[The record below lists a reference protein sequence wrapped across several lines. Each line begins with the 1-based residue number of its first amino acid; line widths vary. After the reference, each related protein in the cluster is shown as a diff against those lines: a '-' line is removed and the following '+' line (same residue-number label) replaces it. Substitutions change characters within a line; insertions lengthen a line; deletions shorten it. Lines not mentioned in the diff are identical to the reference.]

1 MYELDKKRY
10 TNENQV
16 VMVYRGQLM
25 SRHEIPILRIN
36 TDHIGNNA
44 FFSTTMNR
52 SLALFY
58 TGPAELTDEL
68 QSVLFE
74 IELNVHDES
83 YLPFADISHLSS
95 FPNESEILFMI
106 GTQFM
111 LSTVNDQLDYD
122 NTERIW
128 KIKLKVRPNDRIQD
142 FKNLE
147 SSTQRK
153 TLKNC
158 VNIILIQTEECDTPY
173 CIKAANYLLESID
186 KTADPCD
193 NFFQFACGTWLKK
206 NRIPD
211 DDMLTSPIPADLN
224 NLQSVINARRFY
236 ETCINETVIESESIN
251 VILSIVNDLGGWPIL
266 QGSSWNET
274 SFNLTNLLIRL
285 REYGY
290 NMIYGFGTSNDDKNS
305 STNFIRVY
313 QSDIALAQRSNYLNE
328 TKVTRSYRQFIQ
340 DVASALA
347 VGRIVNSSEVDDI
360 YNFEK
365 LISTFHWTPAEQRA
379 RQNETIRTTVG
390 NLSQTF
396 NTSFGFTNYIQ
407 HIYSLSNIPL
417 YDNDIVS
424 VSELEFLRNAS
435 SIIDS
440 SSRRVLQN
448 YIIWRFIMSRISD
461 MPKRYRALK
470 DPFDE
475 AYRGTFAQRPRSI
488 TCGSYINSNM
498 GFALSKIYIKQYFD
512 ESAKQQY
519 IFNESYISN
528 VLKLL
533 KIKANENLR
542 MLRELV
548 DRKAWGASPP
558 TIVNAFYSPPRN
570 QIIFPAGILQMPFFN
585 KDAPKYLNY
594 GAIGVVIGHEITH
607 GFDDIGRQYDKDG
620 NRISWWTDDTIKKF
634 NERKQCIIDQYS
646 NYVVT
651 QINRTLNGF
660 QTQGENIADNGG
672 IKESFYLL
680 CAYTYMYI
688 YLQAYQNWIR
698 THPNE
703 DKKLSGLSEYSAEQM
718 FFINYGQ
725 IWCSKMTDANALN
738 RILTGVHSPGEF
750 RARGPTSNFDE
761 FDRAFKCSPGLN
773 NNSQNPKCA
782 VW

>member
-1 MYELDKKRY
+1 
-10 TNENQV
+10 
-16 VMVYRGQLM
+16 
-25 SRHEIPILRIN
+25 
-36 TDHIGNNA
+36 
-44 FFSTTMNR
+44 
-52 SLALFY
+52 
-58 TGPAELTDEL
+58 
-68 QSVLFE
+68 
-74 IELNVHDES
+74 
-83 YLPFADISHLSS
+83 
-95 FPNESEILFMI
+95 
-106 GTQFM
+106 
-111 LSTVNDQLDYD
+111 
-122 NTERIW
+122 
-128 KIKLKVRPNDRIQD
+128 
-142 FKNLE
+142 
-147 SSTQRK
+147 
-153 TLKNC
+153 
-158 VNIILIQTEECDTPY
+158 
-173 CIKAANYLLESID
+173 
-186 KTADPCD
+186 
-193 NFFQFACGTWLKK
+193 
-206 NRIPD
+206 
-211 DDMLTSPIPADLN
+211 MLTSPIPADLN

-365 LISTFHWTPAEQRA
+365 LISTFHWTPAEQHA

-448 YIIWRFIMSRISD
+448 YIIWRFIMSRITD

-498 GFALSKIYIKQYFD
+498 SFALSKIYIKQYFD
-512 ESAKQQY
+512 ESAKQQALAIDEKIGYPDFLGSDNTTQLEKMYQEY

-607 GFDDIGRQYDKDG
+607 GFDDSGRQYDKDG

-634 NERKQCIIDQYS
+634 NEP
-646 NYVVT
+646 
-651 QINRTLNGF
+651 
-660 QTQGENIADNGG
+660 
-672 IKESFYLL
+672 
-680 CAYTYMYI
+680 
-688 YLQAYQNWIR
+688 YQNWIR

-750 RARGPTSNFDE
+750 RVRGPTSNFDE
-761 FDRAFKCSPGLN
+761 FDRAFQCSPGQN
-773 NNSQNPKCA
+773 NKSQNPKCA

>member
-1 MYELDKKRY
+1 
-10 TNENQV
+10 
-16 VMVYRGQLM
+16 
-25 SRHEIPILRIN
+25 
-36 TDHIGNNA
+36 
-44 FFSTTMNR
+44 
-52 SLALFY
+52 
-58 TGPAELTDEL
+58 
-68 QSVLFE
+68 
-74 IELNVHDES
+74 
-83 YLPFADISHLSS
+83 
-95 FPNESEILFMI
+95 
-106 GTQFM
+106 
-111 LSTVNDQLDYD
+111 
-122 NTERIW
+122 
-128 KIKLKVRPNDRIQD
+128 
-142 FKNLE
+142 
-147 SSTQRK
+147 
-153 TLKNC
+153 
-158 VNIILIQTEECDTPY
+158 
-173 CIKAANYLLESID
+173 
-186 KTADPCD
+186 
-193 NFFQFACGTWLKK
+193 
-206 NRIPD
+206 
-211 DDMLTSPIPADLN
+211 MLTSPIPADLN

-290 NMIYGFGTSNDDKNS
+290 NMIFGFGTSNDDKNS

-365 LISTFHWTPAEQRA
+365 LISTFHWTPAEQHA

-448 YIIWRFIMSRISD
+448 YIIWRFIMSRITD

-512 ESAKQQY
+512 ESAKQQALAIDEKIGY
-519 IFNESYISN
+519 PDFLGSDNTTQLEKIN

-672 IKESFYLL
+672 IKESFYVSFILNL
-680 CAYTYMYI
+680 FRKTEVKANFYAHTRIYVYI
-688 YLQAYQNWIR
+688 FIAYQNWIR